1 VFANP
6 SGAFSL
12 KFSRLNLFRWISIA
26 LIISAAILLVL
37 QLIQFSR
44 IRAGF
49 PPGTN
54 IAGVS
59 VGGLNQQQAADR
71 LTQAFN
77 TSIELIYQDQYIH
90 IKPSLLGFNLE
101 VESMI
106 AEADQQRVTLPF
118 WPSFW
123 DFLWNLTTSS
133 RDTPLQAEINE
144 NRVRLFLM
152 EEIASRY
159 DQPPTS
165 SQPIAGS
172 NNFQYGIPGVI
183 LDVER
188 SLPIIEKA
196 LLEPYDRSINL
207 VVSSVA
213 PPRPSLENLEVLL
226 KQIIDRSKFDG
237 LTELYILDL
246 ENRKEINFAYERGI
260 DLEPGIAY
268 TAASTIKIPIMVST
282 FKRIPDPTSANAADL
297 IELMIEESKNPPADQ
312 LMEIYLDPN
321 IGPMFVTQDMQEIG
335 LENTFLAGHFFLGA
349 PLLQRYITIANT
361 RLDYDT
367 DPDIY
372 NQTTTAEMGML
383 LDDIY
388 QCSQTNGGAF
398 SAVWGDA
405 ISQSECQLMIT
416 YLTQNKIAQLIQA
429 GLPDGTQFAHKHGWV
444 VEVNDGVIHT
454 MLDAGIVFSPGGN
467 YVIVMAMY
475 QPTQLIFDIGNLL
488 SAQLS
493 TAIYNFF
500 NIS

>member
-1 VFANP
+1 
-6 SGAFSL
+6 
-12 KFSRLNLFRWISIA
+12 
-26 LIISAAILLVL
+26 
-37 QLIQFSR
+37 
-44 IRAGF
+44 
-49 PPGTN
+49 
-54 IAGVS
+54 
-59 VGGLNQQQAADR
+59 
-71 LTQAFN
+71 
-77 TSIELIYQDQYIH
+77 
-90 IKPSLLGFNLE
+90 
-101 VESMI
+101 
-106 AEADQQRVTLPF
+106 
-118 WPSFW
+118 
-123 DFLWNLTTSS
+123 
-133 RDTPLQAEINE
+133 
-144 NRVRLFLM
+144 
-152 EEIASRY
+152 
-159 DQPPTS
+159 
-165 SQPIAGS
+165 
-172 NNFQYGIPGVI
+172 
-183 LDVER
+183 
-188 SLPIIEKA
+188 
-196 LLEPYDRSINL
+196 
-207 VVSSVA
+207 
-213 PPRPSLENLEVLL
+213 
-226 KQIIDRSKFDG
+226 
-237 LTELYILDL
+237 LYILDL

-297 IELMIEESKNPPADQ
+297 IELMIEESKNPPADR

-321 IGPMFVTQDMQEIG
+321 FGPMFVTQDLQEIG

>member
-1 VFANP
+1 M
-6 SGAFSL
+6 SH
-12 KFSRLNLFRWISIA
+12 SRFNLFRWISII
-26 LIISAAILLVL
+26 LIILAAILLVL

-49 PPGTN
+49 PSGTN

-77 TSIELIYQDQYIH
+77 NPIELIYENQYIQV
-90 IKPSLLGFNLE
+90 KPSLLGFKLG
-101 VESMI
+101 VEAMI

-123 DFLWNLTTSS
+123 DYLWNRVTPS
-133 RDTPLQAEINE
+133 RDTPLQSDFDE

-159 DQPPTS
+159 DEPPLS
-165 SQPIAGS
+165 SQPIPGS
-172 NNFQYGIPGVI
+172 DKFIYGSPGVV
-183 LDVER
+183 LDVEH
-188 SLPIIEKA
+188 SVTLIGNA
-196 LLEPYDRSINL
+196 LQEPYVRSVNL
-207 VVSSVA
+207 VISEVD

-226 KQIIDRSKFDG
+226 KQIIDRSRFDG
-237 LTELYILDL
+237 LTELFILDL

-260 DLEPGIAY
+260 DLDPGIAY
-268 TAASTIKIPIMVST
+268 TAASLIKIPIMVST
-282 FKRIPDPTSANAADL
+282 FRRIPDPTPANASDL
-297 IELMIEESKNPPADQ
+297 IELMIEESENPPADR
-312 LMEIYLDPN
+312 LMQIYLDPN
-321 IGPMFVTQDMQEIG
+321 IGPNFVTQDLREIG
-335 LENTFLAGHFFLGA
+335 LENTFLGGHFYQGA
-349 PLLQRYITIANT
+349 PLLNRYITYANT

-388 QCSQTNGGAF
+388 QCAQTNGGTF
-398 SAVWGDA
+398 NSVWEEA
-405 ISQSECQLMIT
+405 ISQAECQLMIT
-416 YLTQNKIAQLIQA
+416 YLTQNKISALIQA
-429 GLPDGTQFAHKHGWV
+429 GLPDGTQYAHKHGWV
-444 VEVNDGVIHT
+444 VETDGVIHT
-454 MLDAGIVFSPGGN
+454 MMDAGIVFSSGGN
-467 YVIVMAMY
+467 YVVVIAMY
-475 QPTQLIFDIGNLL
+475 QPTQLIYDIGNLL
-488 SAQLS
+488 TAQLS